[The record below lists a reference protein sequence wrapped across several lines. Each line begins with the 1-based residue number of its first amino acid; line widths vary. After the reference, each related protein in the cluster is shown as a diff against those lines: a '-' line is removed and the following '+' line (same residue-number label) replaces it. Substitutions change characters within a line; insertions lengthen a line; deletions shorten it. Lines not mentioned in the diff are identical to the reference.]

1 MKLHTEKEF
10 LLQDQHFALKLRNL
24 FLNQKDL
31 FMQMEDYLP
40 YSIHINRRDNLDLE
54 YANNKLLGSCQEIEN
69 LLVKGSSYLLEISN
83 LHLLESGIK
92 KQNKFSFDNDLEAVC
107 SFPQQI
113 RMNDKMTFLYS
124 QKLILNENQ
133 YFGITNFVDEMGA
146 MGKIFSTIF
155 DNSKNKQIAWQH
167 FQTLTKQE
175 KVVLKLLSTGAT
187 NKEVGESLFISKH
200 TVMTHRKNIYKKL
213 DINRTSDLVR
223 FSLALDLL

>member
-1 MKLHTEKEF
+1 
-10 LLQDQHFALKLRNL
+10 
-24 FLNQKDL
+24 
-31 FMQMEDYLP
+31 
-40 YSIHINRRDNLDLE
+40 
-54 YANNKLLGSCQEIEN
+54 
-69 LLVKGSSYLLEISN
+69 
-83 LHLLESGIK
+83 
-92 KQNKFSFDNDLEAVC
+92 
-107 SFPQQI
+107 
-113 RMNDKMTFLYS
+113 MNDKMTFLYS